1 MNNYEVTFQH
11 KDRASAGE
19 SFVSYPFEPC
29 SRCPCH
35 DIGTNIINDLG
46 CDILAYGV
54 VSLQYADYT
63 ILLLDK
69 NLEKV
74 KKLKKFYLVLC

>member
-1 MNNYEVTFQH
+1 M
-11 KDRASAGE
+11 
-19 SFVSYPFEPC
+19 
-29 SRCPCH
+29 
-35 DIGTNIINDLG
+35 NDLG

-74 KKLKKFYLVLC
+74 KNLKKFYLVLC